1 MFLHE
6 PNCGLSLSALVGL
19 CYAAQV
25 GRLFHG
31 LIVRRPAFVREL
43 FDKISFWIEWFKLML
58 DHPCSLRFPREYGH
72 SQWAWLLHGSNHN

>member
-1 MFLHE
+1 MGHVSSWAQLWAFPL
-6 PNCGLSLSALVGL
+6 CVGL

-72 SQWAWLLHGSNHN
+72 TG